1 MVVTQQKITNAEYF
15 ALESSDKRYEL
26 HEGVL
31 IEMPSPSPLHNWIVA
46 LLVRV
51 LLNYALE
58 QKLGYVFGDNLDY
71 VMDEGLILKPDVS
84 FVAAGRFTSFPRHF
98 NFAPDLAVEVISPS
112 NTASEML
119 YKVDTYLHYGTQLVW
134 IVDPETRVVVV
145 YRKGEGQHL
154 SALRLNINEMLTG
167 EDVLPGFQ
175 LPLKD
180 LFAQMDS

>member
-1 MVVTQQKITNAEYF
+1 MVITQQKITNAEYF
-15 ALESSDKRYEL
+15 ALEAGEKRYEL

-46 LLVRV
+46 LLVRL

-98 NFAPDLAVEVISPS
+98 DFAPDLAVEVISPS

-119 YKVDTYLHYGTQLVW
+119 YKVDTYLQYGTRLVW

-154 SALRLNINEMLTG
+154 SALRLNINETLTG
-167 EDVLPGFQ
+167 EDVLPDFQ
-175 LPLKD
+175 LALAD
-180 LFAQMDS
+180 LFAQVDS